1 MILYDLGENSL
12 AVIPRASFQENHNKP
27 VPKDKETN
35 GNGQLKAGPAYS
47 LRLDAIHRVV
57 GVSLVSRKVTREK
70 DRLTAPLA
78 WRARIRRR
86 TG

>member
-1 MILYDLGENSL
+1 MLIMILYDLGEN
-12 AVIPRASFQENHNKP
+12 
-27 VPKDKETN
+27 
-35 GNGQLKAGPAYS
+35 S

-57 GVSLVSRKVTREK
+57 GVSLVSRKVTHQK
-70 DRLTAPLA
+70 DRPTAPLA